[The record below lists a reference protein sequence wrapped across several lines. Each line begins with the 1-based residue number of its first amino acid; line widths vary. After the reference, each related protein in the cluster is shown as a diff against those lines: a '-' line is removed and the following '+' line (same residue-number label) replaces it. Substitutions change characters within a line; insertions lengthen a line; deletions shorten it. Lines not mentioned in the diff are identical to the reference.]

1 MKTGRNNPLISVII
15 PVYNTKN
22 YLRRCLDSVS
32 KQTYSNLEIIC
43 IDDGSSDGSQIIVDE
58 FASRDARFKVLHKQN
73 EGESSARNAGLR
85 MATGDYWTFVDCD
98 DWLEKN
104 MYEELVDKI
113 RKYHVDVVASAWYKD
128 DEYNSIKI
136 ENVLPVCTT
145 VIDKETLLMYVYKRD
160 YYRGFS
166 YMWNKLY
173 RRELFLD
180 NEGKLILFPEDLE
193 LGGDVYYLARLVLN
207 TNTAVYVDTA
217 FYHYIQRE
225 TSGVH
230 TKSLK
235 KRMDWLEAYKRVIT
249 YIEVNEIET
258 EALLWIKRF
267 LGYHSSNVAEMAYEQ
282 KNAEV
287 LKACQRLMQ
296 RYYKEYCTT
305 NQEYIDR
312 IDRYNRILDYNLED

>member
-1 MKTGRNNPLISVII
+1 MKTGSNNPLISVII

-58 FASRDARFKVLHKQN
+58 FAGRDARFKVLHKQN

-113 RKYHVDVVASAWYKD
+113 RKYHVDLVASAWYKD
-128 DEYNSIKI
+128 DACDSIKI
-136 ENVLPVCTT
+136 ENVLSVPKT
-145 VIDKETLLMYVYKRD
+145 VFDKETLLMYVYKRD

-173 RRELFLD
+173 RRELFFD

-225 TSGVH
+225 TSGGH
-230 TKSLK
+230 TQNLK

-249 YIEVNEIET
+249 YIEVNAIET
-258 EALLWIKRF
+258 EAILWIKRF

-287 LKACQRLMQ
+287 LKACQQLMQ

-305 NQEYIDR
+305 NQEDIDR
-312 IDRYNRILDYNLED
+312 IDRYNRILDYNLEE